1 MALFKFRKGRDEPS
15 ASVAPAQTVEAVR
28 RRAMHRL
35 IGAAVL
41 VLAGVIGFPLIFDNQ
56 PRPIPV
62 DLPIDIVDPGKAK
75 PLAMPPVATNTAAA
89 AAVSAPAASAAEP
102 AVAAKPTDTQP
113 KATATAPPPATA
125 APAPPAAPVVAAQA
139 PAPAPEKTA
148 SSAAEIAEAKAQ
160 DARKARALLEG
171 RPLAGSSKTAVMAAG
186 SPAAASAKAA
196 AASDDRFVVQV
207 GAFADAAKARE
218 VRLKVEAAGLKTYT
232 QVVKTSDGERTRVR
246 VGPFADK
253 GEATKAADKIRKLN
267 LSAAILTL

>member
-62 DLPIDIVDPGKAK
+62 DLPIEIVDPGKAK
-75 PLAMPPVATNTAAA
+75 PLAMPPAATNTAAT
-89 AAVSAPAASAAEP
+89 AAVSAPSTSAAEP
-102 AVAAKPTDTQP
+102 ALVAKPVDSQP
-113 KATATAPPPATA
+113 KAVA
-125 APAPPAAPVVAAQA
+125 APAAPVAPVATV
-139 PAPAPEKTA
+139 PAPAPEKPS
-148 SSAAEIAEAKAQ
+148 SSAAEIAEAKAL
-160 DARKARALLEG
+160 DAKKARALLEG
-171 RPLAGSSKTAVMAAG
+171 RPVASSSKTAVAAPA
-186 SPAAASAKAA
+186 SPAVANDSAKTAASAKAA
-196 AASDDRFVVQV
+196 AASDARFVVQV
-207 GAFADAAKARE
+207 GAFADAGKARE

-246 VGPFADK
+246 VGPFTDK
-253 GEATKAADKIRKLN
+253 GEAAKAADKIRKLN

>member
-75 PLAMPPVATNTAAA
+75 PLAMPPAATNTAAA
-89 AAVSAPAASAAEP
+89 AAAPVAAPPVRVPEP
-102 AVAAKPTDTQP
+102 AVPAKPADPQP
-113 KATATAPPPATA
+113 KVA
-125 APAPPAAPVVAAQA
+125 AAPAAPVVTA
-139 PAPAPEKTA
+139 PAPAPEKPS
-148 SSAAEIAEAKAQ
+148 SSAAEIAEAKAL
-160 DARKARALLEG
+160 DAKKARALLEG
-171 RPLAGSSKTAVMAAG
+171 RPAGSSKTAVAAAS
-186 SPAAASAKAA
+186 SPPAASAKPV
-196 AASDDRFVVQV
+196 AASDERFVVQV

-246 VGPFADK
+246 VGPFTDK

-267 LSAAILTL
+267 LSVAVLTL

>member
-75 PLAMPPVATNTAAA
+75 PLVMPPAATNTAAA
-89 AAVSAPAASAAEP
+89 AAVSAPAATETEP
-102 AVAAKPTDTQP
+102 AVAAKPADPQP
-113 KATATAPPPATA
+113 KAAVA
-125 APAPPAAPVVAAQA
+125 PAAPLAAA
-139 PAPAPEKTA
+139 PAPAPEKPS
-148 SSAAEIAEAKAQ
+148 SSAAEIAEAKAL
-160 DARKARALLEG
+160 DAKKARALLEG
-171 RPLAGSSKTAVMAAG
+171 RPVASSKTAVAAASSSPPAATG
-186 SPAAASAKAA
+186 SAKTAASAKAA
-196 AASDDRFVVQV
+196 AASDERFVVQV

-246 VGPFADK
+246 VGPFTDK

-267 LSAAILTL
+267 LSVAILTL